1 MKLFL
6 YSSYLMAHEHS
17 RALSQLVGK
26 EPAAIRVAAIA
37 NAVDVIPDAHTWVGE
52 SRDSLKRHGAHVE
65 PVDLRDWQQNPVG
78 LREHLAGND
87 VVWLCGGHQFYLR
100 WILRATTADD
110 IIKDLVTHGM
120 VYAGWSAGAVVAG
133 PTLRHFELFDDPNEA
148 PDVIWD
154 GLGLTNRVVIPHID
168 LDDFAE
174 GMQQINQQ
182 LTEAGIVT
190 VPLREDQALMIDG
203 DEHSVL

>member
-17 RALSQLVGK
+17 HALSQLVGK

-87 VVWLCGGHQFYLR
+87 VLWVCGGHQFYLR
-100 WILRATTADD
+100 WILRASGADD
-110 IIKDLVTHGM
+110 IITDLVTHGM

-203 DEHSVL
+203 DEHRVL

>member
-52 SRDSLKRHGAHVE
+52 SRDALKRHGAHVE

-78 LREHLAGND
+78 LRERLARND

-100 WILRATTADD
+100 WILRASGADD
-110 IIKDLVTHGM
+110 IIKELVTDGM
-120 VYAGWSAGAVVAG
+120 VYTGWSAGAVVAG
-133 PTLRHFELFDDPNEA
+133 PTLRHFELLDDPNEA

-154 GLGLTNRVVIPHID
+154 GLGLTNRVVIPHTD

-203 DEHSVL
+203 DEHRVL